1 MSWMFIITPMKLN
14 VYPNN
19 SCSKFNTQSA
29 FHYNKISLFK
39 RDLSYNEITSLPDG
53 VFATLTSLQKL

>member
-1 MSWMFIITPMKLN
+1 MLWMFIITPMKLN
-14 VYPNN
+14 VYLNN
-19 SCSKFNTQSA
+19 SCSESAIYCDKF
-29 FHYNKISLFK
+29 SLFK